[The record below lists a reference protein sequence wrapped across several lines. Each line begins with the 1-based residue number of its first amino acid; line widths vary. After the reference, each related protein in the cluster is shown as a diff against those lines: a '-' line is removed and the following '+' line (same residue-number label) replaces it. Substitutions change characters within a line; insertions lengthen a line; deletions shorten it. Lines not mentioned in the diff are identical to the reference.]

1 MATDYA
7 KYKGYNYIRIGGI
20 NQNLVDKLL
29 AGLELALPQGV
40 RLEDPEREGKFE
52 FLPLTD
58 AAELVLTWSIDNAEL
73 STRDQTALTKLIKG
87 KSYSLFA
94 QALQVDLETR
104 THDPNKLVTS
114 ALVQNV
120 AALESVQQAA
130 ARAATNLPPGH
141 YDPARAIINYNRL
154 RAHLTHLIASG
165 HPAQLAAALVPRE
178 LTAMYGGSFT
188 GTVLAGLIAD
198 ELTNLYPL
206 ATTLGPELSGSQ
218 IAQRLAR
225 QIVETR
231 PDLVGYLNLLG
242 DPATQTGLR
251 NLVENVGQSYL
262 RAGHSLADLE
272 QAKFAAA
279 RGLDDWIP
287 TQYDLSRIIVSSIP
301 SLPADQA
308 QALSTAILTSLTTHY
323 GTALSAEEL
332 VRSAAKSLNYSGDL
346 GYVLTQL
353 HASHLDTALE
363 YRQHELVIK
372 VRGTRLTRGEINLL
386 KQGINP
392 FLTLEKTPPK
402 FYAERDSFLA
412 LYNQTY
418 QAQNPGSP
426 PLTLEQA
433 SRHAATLPSPD
444 WGTIRQ
450 FRSLLDRQAA
460 YQNLSPQQLSL
471 LKRTR
476 FGRWVEEVRGKSS
489 ANRYKL
495 ADRLF
500 DLEDTLTGRKFLRKM
515 FDRWD
520 TFTQTKAILA
530 LKNPFSGKV
539 VKIPLFR
546 LLPWVFSSW
555 DAYKYRTP
563 IKWLKRLRGT
573 KTGSG
578 RLAQWFFRNYAK
590 GHNTLGGLFY
600 SARSEAWGWTTKKL
614 FALSAKYFSKHA
626 TSGVFKYAARSLGR
640 TALRFLI
647 KIGGKALAK
656 FGTKAIAALLAAGT
670 MIGTI
675 FSALMMVG
683 MVFDILKLGYDFIK
697 ELIVN
702 ADFRGKMAKI
712 GLAVSGV
719 FLALQSIPFLAILG
733 IIVGSIIGPL
743 LLAGA
748 IALIAVASY
757 TFLFNSSNTTMRLD
771 PGVAYTMISNL
782 ICDEGEVGDPCAN
795 QAVCLAKYLTECY
808 GPSVT
813 ASDFSGGGSNS
824 LQCLLAKGV
833 DAATGNYIYHS
844 ATGIEDNDNLQC
856 VGFAQA
862 AQNMCGR
869 TLEPKN
875 ACSYVGGAS
884 GYTFVSGLSGI
895 KPGNPVVI
903 GSSDCSDGSPGH
915 IAIYLGD
922 AGALITVADANQV
935 CPGCVKADNKL
946 PKDKITG
953 YLH

>member
-1 MATDYA
+1 MSLDYA

-40 RLEDPEREGKFE
+40 RLEDPEDEGGFE
-52 FLPLTD
+52 FLPLGD
-58 AAELVLTWSIDNAEL
+58 AAELVLSWSIDNAEL
-73 STRDQTALTKLIKG
+73 STDDQTALTKLVKG

-94 QALQVDLETR
+94 QSLRVDLETH
-104 THDPNKLVTS
+104 THDKNKLVTS
-114 ALVQNV
+114 ALIQNV
-120 AALESVQQAA
+120 AALEATKQAA
-130 ARAATNLPPGH
+130 QNAPPNH

-154 RAHLTHLIASG
+154 RAQLTRLIASG
-165 HPAQLAAALVPRE
+165 HPAQLAAALVPKE

-188 GTVLAGLIAD
+188 GTVLAALIAD

-206 ATTLGPELSGSQ
+206 ATTLGPELSGGQ
-218 IAQRLAR
+218 IAQHLAR

-242 DPATQTGLR
+242 DPTTQAGLR
-251 NLVENVGQSYL
+251 NLVENVGQSYV

-272 QAKFAAA
+272 HAKLEAA

-287 TQYDLSRIIVSSIP
+287 TQYDLSRIIVSTLP

-346 GYVLTQL
+346 NYVLTQL
-353 HASHLDTALE
+353 HTSGLDTALE
-363 YRQHELVIK
+363 YRQHELVVK

-392 FLTLEKTPPK
+392 FLTLEKTPLK
-402 FYAERDSFLA
+402 FYAERDSFLT

-433 SRHAATLPSPD
+433 YQHATSLPTPD

-450 FRSLLDRQAA
+450 FRSLLDRQSA
-460 YQNLSPQQLSL
+460 YHNLSPQQLSL

-495 ADRLF
+495 SDRLF
-500 DLEDTLTGRKFLRKM
+500 DIEDTLTGRKFLRKM

-520 TFTQTKAILA
+520 GFAQTKAILA
-530 LKNPFSGKV
+530 LKNPFNGKIA
-539 VKIPLFR
+539 KIPLFR
-546 LLPWVFSSW
+546 LLPWAFSAW
-555 DAYKYRTP
+555 DAYKYRTT

-590 GHNTLGGLFY
+590 GHNTLGGFFY
-600 SARSEAWGWTTKKL
+600 SARSEAWGWASKKL
-614 FALSAKYFSKHA
+614 LALSAKYFAKHA

-670 MIGTI
+670 AIGTI

-683 MVFDILKLGYDFIK
+683 MIFDVLKLGYDFIK

-719 FLALQSIPFLAILG
+719 FVALQSLPLVAILG
-733 IIVGSIIGPL
+733 IIVGSIVGPF
-743 LLAGA
+743 LLAA
-748 IALIAVASY
+748 LIALVAVASY
-757 TFLFNSSNTTMRLD
+757 TFLFNAANIPTRLD
-771 PGVAYTMISNL
+771 PGVAYTLISNL
-782 ICDEGEVGDPCAN
+782 ICDDGEGGDPCAN

-813 ASDFSGGGSNS
+813 SSDFSGGGSSS
-824 LQCLLAKGV
+824 LQCLLAKGI
-833 DAATGNYIYHS
+833 DAASGNYIYNS
-844 ATGIEDNDNLQC
+844 AISFNNLQC

-862 AQNMCGR
+862 SQNLCGR
-869 TLEPKN
+869 TLEGKN
-875 ACSYVGGAS
+875 ACNYVSGAS
-884 GYTFVSGLSGI
+884 GYRFVSGLSGVQ
-895 KPGNPVVI
+895 PGDPVII
-903 GSSDCSDGSPGH
+903 GSSSCSDGSPGH

-946 PKDKITG
+946 PKSSISG
-953 YLH
+953 YLSK